1 MDNPDNK
8 PVYFR
13 KTIYG
18 TRKTWKYC
26 LGQEEGQYSSS
37 SSGSLRIPN
46 IFPTDLTLLITC

>member
-13 KTIYG
+13 KTIWYQEDMG
-18 TRKTWKYC
+18 KYC